1 MQHTLYVFSVT
12 HGLRL
17 LFQLLLFVRQQL
29 CLGQFLLLE
38 AQEILVITVA
48 ANLFT
53 KLVELS
59 YGSTKFVIRSLI
71 VSHLNLIACHD
82 VHNIKLEVLLT
93 KEKIL
98 VLAVHIDE
106 LFAKLAHRGKR
117 NGSVI
122 DERPTLSACVN
133 LTAQKTLL
141 RIVVEVVV
149 HKEILQHIG
158 VIDTQV
164 EGGFNDTL
172 VASSLH
178 LSDVSPVAK
187 QEADGT
193 DDDALSCSCLSGNDG
208 ETGIELHGQMTDE
221 RKVSYVKYL

>member
-1 MQHTLYVFSVT
+1 M
-12 HGLRL
+12 
-17 LFQLLLFVRQQL
+17 
-29 CLGQFLLLE
+29 
-38 AQEILVITVA
+38 
-48 ANLFT
+48 
-53 KLVELS
+53 
-59 YGSTKFVIRSLI
+59 
-71 VSHLNLIACHD
+71 
-82 VHNIKLEVLLT
+82 
-93 KEKIL
+93 
-98 VLAVHIDE
+98 LAVHIYE

-141 RIVVEVVV
+141 RVVVEVVV
-149 HKEILQHIG
+149 HKEILQ
-158 VIDTQV
+158 
-164 EGGFNDTL
+164 
-172 VASSLH
+172 
-178 LSDVSPVAK
+178 